1 MSEMNIDELAL
12 QCEKEALH
20 HSGAI
25 QPFGALL
32 RLDPDENLIT
42 HASENLPS
50 IAGIESGRMIGQSI
64 DSYDWLREG
73 LSRLSDKYGKPLYW
87 ERAVK
92 MRDWL
97 DVAVIRTENGVLV
110 EIERNELP
118 DVHCDI
124 HYYRQQLIKP
134 IRELNELE
142 AYHQMILEVLNVV
155 TGLSRIMVYRFHPD
169 WSGEVIAE
177 LAASGLGSYLGLRYP
192 ASDIPAIARNLY
204 LLNPIR
210 SIPDVK
216 AKPVPIVGLGDR
228 PVDLSRTD
236 LRSVSPMHIQYLE
249 NMGVAASLSLP
260 VKLNGQLWGL
270 IAGHHH
276 TSLTLSRYQRHL
288 CIELV
293 ASYNLGLANYL
304 NGKRMRMF
312 DNLERQAK
320 HLLNKI
326 FVSGDPLDN
335 VEDNQQEIM
344 AFFQADGFSAI
355 FDQDVISVGLAPD
368 TNDMA
373 AIDAWFERQADEVV
387 SYEKLHDIFSDNPL
401 LLATVSGMLA
411 IKIYLGRRGNFRFF
425 WFRKEEKQ
433 EIPWAGNPNKPILE
447 KADAIVLSPRRSF
460 EKWVEVRSG
469 YSLPWTDQDKLLATK
484 FRKVMLHWL

>member
-1 MSEMNIDELAL
+1 MNIDELAL
-12 QCEKEALH
+12 QCEQEALH

-32 RLDPDENLIT
+32 RLDTDENLIT
-42 HASENLPS
+42 HASENLLS
-50 IAGIESGRMIGQSI
+50 IAGIEFGRMIGQSI
-64 DSYDWLREG
+64 DNYDWLREG
-73 LSRLSDKYGKPLYW
+73 LSRLSDKCGKPLFW

-92 MRDWL
+92 TRDWL
-97 DVAVIRTENGVLV
+97 DITMIRTENGVLV

-118 DVHCDI
+118 DVHYDI
-124 HYYRQQLIKP
+124 QYYRQQLIKP
-134 IRELNELE
+134 IRDSNELA
-142 AYHQMILEVLNVV
+142 AYHQMILDALNVV
-155 TGLSRIMVYRFHPD
+155 TGLSRIMVYRFHSD

-177 LAASGLGSYLGLRYP
+177 LVASGLGSYLGLRYP

-216 AKPVPIVGLGDR
+216 AKPVTIVGLDDR

-260 VKLNGQLWGL
+260 IKLNGQLWGL

-276 TSLTLSRYQRHL
+276 APLKLSRYQRHL

-293 ASYNLGLANYL
+293 ASCNLGLANYF
-304 NGKRMRMF
+304 NGNRLKII
-312 DNLERQAK
+312 DGLERQVNL
-320 HLLNKI
+320 LLNKI
-326 FVSGDPLDN
+326 FASGDPLDN
-335 VEDNQQEIM
+335 IDNNQQSIM
-344 AFFQADGFSAI
+344 AFFQADGFAAI
-355 FDQDVISVGLAPD
+355 FDQDVISIGAAPEMD
-368 TNDMA
+368 DMA
-373 AIDAWFERQADEVV
+373 DIDAWFGRQTNEVV
-387 SYEKLHDIFSDNPL
+387 AYEKLHDLFPDNPM
-401 LLATVSGMLA
+401 LLAIVSGMLA
-411 IKIYLGRRGNFRFF
+411 IKIDLGRRGHFRFF
-425 WFRKEEKQ
+425 WFRREEKQ

-484 FRKVMLHWL
+484 FRKIMLHWL